1 MKVGVSGASGRMGSL
16 AAGTIKDAEDLHLIG
31 LYDAHT
37 SGNIA
42 GLSVSQDRVSLDGCD
57 VIVEFSR
64 PEVVLGN
71 IAMWRSFGASV
82 VVGTSG
88 FDIDRLHEL
97 EGIWGN
103 GPGNC
108 LVVPNFSIGAILMMK
123 MAEMAAGFFPV
134 AEIIETHHDGKADAP
149 SGTAIAT
156 AHVIAGKGPNLER
169 AVDSVEI
176 LGGALGANV
185 EGVRVHSLRLPGVVA
200 HQDVVVGGEG
210 ETLRIS
216 HDTLDRSSFMP
227 GVLLAIR
234 SIPGQEEVLVVGLD
248 RLLENS

>member
-16 AAGTIKDAEDLHLIG
+16 VAGTIRDADDLHLIG

-42 GLSVSQDRVSLDGCD
+42 GLSVSQDRASLDGCD

-64 PEVVLGN
+64 PEVVLEN
-71 IAMWRSFGASV
+71 IAERRAYGASV

-88 FDIDRLHEL
+88 FDTERLSDL
-97 EGIWGN
+97 ASLWGN

-123 MAEMAAGFFPV
+123 MAEIAAGLFPV
-134 AEIIETHHDGKADAP
+134 AEIIEMHHDGKADAP

-156 AHVIAGKGPNLER
+156 AHAIASRRPVQDR
-169 AVDSVEI
+169 AVDSVELI
-176 LGGALGANV
+176 EGALGANV
-185 EGVRVHSLRLPGVVA
+185 EGVRVHSLRMPGVVA
-200 HQDVVVGGEG
+200 HQDVVFGGEG
-210 ETLRIS
+210 ETLRLS

-227 GVLLAIR
+227 GVLIAIR
-234 SIPGQEEVLVVGLD
+234 SIPTQEEVLAVGLE
-248 RLLENS
+248 RLLEE

>member
-1 MKVGVSGASGRMGSL
+1 MGSL
-16 AAGTIKDAEDLHLIG
+16 AAGTIKEADDIHLIC

-42 GLSVSQDRVSLDGCD
+42 GLSVSQDRSSLDGCD

-64 PEVVLGN
+64 PEVVLEN
-71 IAMWRSFGASV
+71 IAMWRAFGASV

-88 FDIDRLHEL
+88 FDVDRLSEL
-97 EGIWGN
+97 EAIWDN

-123 MAEMAAGFFPV
+123 MAEIAAGLFPV
-134 AEIIETHHDGKADAP
+134 AEIIEMHHDGKADAP

-156 AHVIAGKGPNLER
+156 AHAIASKRPSQER
-169 AVDSVEI
+169 AVESVE
-176 LGGALGANV
+176 LMDGALGANV
-185 EGVRVHSLRLPGVVA
+185 EGVRVHSLRVPGVVA
-200 HQDVVVGGEG
+200 HQDVVFGGEG
-210 ETLRIS
+210 ETLRLS

-227 GVLLAIR
+227 GVLLAVR
-234 SIPGQEEVLVVGLD
+234 SIPAQEEIFAVGLE
-248 RLLENS
+248 RLLAE